1 MSDTPETNTHSLL
14 SEAQLEVAARKYCEL
29 AGLNPDE
36 QVGHRADPD
45 EMGVVLDVMLYSPRW
60 KRVAIKI
67 AQYDIVRV
75 CIAFAQ
81 REVPTICEENA
92 K

>member
-14 SEAQLEVAARKYCEL
+14 SEAQLEIAARKYCEL

-36 QVGHRADPD
+36 QVGHGADPD
-45 EMGVVLDVMLYSPRW
+45 ENGIVLAVMLYSPRW
-60 KRVAIKI
+60 KIVAQQI
-67 AQYDIVRV
+67 ARYDIVRV

>member
-1 MSDTPETNTHSLL
+1 MNETIETNTHSLL
-14 SEAQLEVAARKYCEL
+14 TEAQLEIAARKYCEL

-36 QVGHRADPD
+36 QVGHGAEPD
-45 EMGVVLDVMLYSPRW
+45 ESGVVLDVMLYSPRW

-81 REVPTICEENA
+81 RGVPTICEETRQ
-92 K
+92 